1 MKTYKY
7 STKERAER
15 VAKEI
20 GCSGHHTHKTE
31 NGKKIFMPC
40 KSHKIFLSKTEKKE
54 EVTELIDF
62 DGTMLSSAIPILN
75 PASSVQGSTTT
86 DKMVAMSRNPRDPL
100 LRGWY
105 GYYGE
110 SEMKE
115 VDMSKAFGYEDT
127 MFMDAEESLKYFKK
141 KLGMDK
147 DNAEE
152 RVDDEFGKSK
162 KRDERSKYKNKKG
175 FVGRPILKEK
185 ELGEEVLVNKNDDRD
200 VSTKKQASKIL
211 IKNVKSIK
219 KMADREGYSIND
231 LIKLIKNE

>member
-1 MKTYKY
+1 
-7 STKERAER
+7 
-15 VAKEI
+15 
-20 GCSGHHTHKTE
+20 
-31 NGKKIFMPC
+31 
-40 KSHKIFLSKTEKKE
+40 
-54 EVTELIDF
+54 
-62 DGTMLSSAIPILN
+62 
-75 PASSVQGSTTT
+75 
-86 DKMVAMSRNPRDPL
+86 MVAMSRNPRDPL